1 MDKNTM
7 YYIHV
12 NDKEVGPLNFNQL
25 LENGLTADTL
35 VWWQGSANW
44 LKACEVPEMQPLLQ
58 QAAAQPMSIPAA
70 QPVQSAPGE
79 QPTIPCPY
87 CGEPILAVARKCR
100 YCGEWLQ
107 GAGEAGA
114 PSMPTT
120 GFGQPSSPVAFPSMP
135 PVPPVSPPMN
145 VTPDPPYT
153 DSSSGGVP
161 PKKSNAPLIVGIA
174 VIVLLIIGGAIFYA
188 VKESNR
194 HRYYNDADDD
204 YYASEIMDSAETPV
218 EEPAV
223 INPSSTGAERLS
235 GLVLGVDD
243 TDEWL
248 SAFDEAID
256 EMNLAIR
263 AHDYDKMREI
273 AAVIS
278 VSIDEIDANEGV
290 LTDAQKTRLGTR
302 ILSVVNTAEEEGVDL
317 DSL

>member
-25 LENGLTADTL
+25 LEKGLTADTL

-44 LKACEVPEMQPLLQ
+44 LKAGEVPEMQPLLQ
-58 QAAAQPMSIPAA
+58 QAAAQPMSIPTA
-70 QPVQSAPGE
+70 QPMQPAPGE
-79 QPTIPCPY
+79 QATIPCPY

-100 YCGEWLQ
+100 FCGEWLQ
-107 GAGEAGA
+107 SAGDAGA

-120 GFGQPSSPVAFPSMP
+120 GIGQPSSPVAFPSIP
-135 PVPPVSPPMN
+135 PAPPVSPPMY
-145 VTPDPPYT
+145 VTPDPPYS
-153 DSSSGGVP
+153 DSPSGGVP
-161 PKKSNAPLIVGIA
+161 PKKSNTPLIVGIV

-188 VKESNR
+188 VKESNK
-194 HRYYNDADDD
+194 HRYYDDDDD
-204 YYASEIMDSAETPV
+204 YTTEYVDSTEV
-218 EEPAV
+218 VEEEPAEV
-223 INPSSTGAERLS
+223 AYNSGATRLS

-256 EMNLAIR
+256 EMNSAIR

-278 VSIDEIDANEGV
+278 VSLDEVDNNEGV
-290 LTDAQKTRLGTR
+290 LTEAQKTRLGTR
-302 ILSVVNTAEEEGVDL
+302 ILSIVNTAEEEGIDL
-317 DSL
+317 DNL